1 MKRLYVVRSLFIIL
15 LVLWMAFIFCLSAQ
29 SATQSSELSRGFVYK
44 GFCIIYPN
52 FEEISAERQTEII
65 SSVMFPVR
73 KAAHFAEYAVLGALS
88 FLAVCS
94 YERISFKAR
103 VGISFTISLL
113 YSVSD
118 EIHQIFVPGRACRF
132 LDICIDSLGALIAIL
147 LTAFLF
153 ARRKKNGQ
161 ERN

>member
-1 MKRLYVVRSLFIIL
+1 MV
-15 LVLWMAFIFCLSAQ
+15 FIFCLSAQ
-29 SATQSSELSRGFVYK
+29 SASQSSELSHGFVYK

-52 FEEISAERQTEII
+52 FEGLSVERQTEII

-73 KAAHFAEYAVLGALS
+73 KAAHFTEYAVLGALS
-88 FLAVCS
+88 FLSVCS
-94 YERISFKAR
+94 YEKISLKSRMGLAF
-103 VGISFTISLL
+103 IISLL

-118 EIHQIFVPGRACRF
+118 EVHQMFVPGRACRL
-132 LDICIDSLGALIAIL
+132 LDICIDSAGALIAIL

>member
-1 MKRLYVVRSLFIIL
+1 MKRLYAARSLFIIL

-52 FEEISAERQTEII
+52 FEGLSVERQTEII

-94 YERISFKAR
+94 YEKISFKAR

-118 EIHQIFVPGRACRF
+118 EIHQIFVPGRACRL
-132 LDICIDSLGALIAIL
+132 LDVCVDCAGALLAIL
-147 LTAFLF
+147 FASFLF
-153 ARRKKNGQ
+153 VRRKKDGQ